1 MEGLRDVCPSFF
13 EHGSLRQT
21 KGNMRG
27 RGWARVAIFGR
38 MGGSHER
45 ERKRL
50 NRRELPRL

>member
-1 MEGLRDVCPSFF
+1 MEGLRDVCPSFL
-13 EHGSLRQT
+13 EHASLRQT

-38 MGGSHER
+38 MGGSHEH

-50 NRRELPRL
+50 NRRELSRL